1 MYSKIPMPH
10 LNLEEKDMRYVMGF
24 FPLVGLVL
32 GACQFIWYKLSVF
45 LGVPNVSRALIFLVL
60 PVIVTGGIHVDGYMD
75 TSDAIHSY
83 GDREKKL
90 SILKDSHIG
99 AFAVIRLL
107 VYSAVY
113 FAALFWMAEQGMLQM
128 VRTGDMNYKQALSNS
143 MSISAGVPVQ
153 SSDVLRQSKTSII
166 VFTSL
171 VCRAAIEGGLSPE
184 EAYSLGDSYIQA
196 AESAKSLD
204 ELSPLAM
211 MMYDDFIRRVH
222 KHRTNPNLS
231 RQIQKCVD
239 YIEMNLDKKIVAEDL
254 AALVGYTEYY
264 LTHKFKEE
272 TGLSVTNYVK
282 FAKVER
288 AKVLLKSTPF
298 SVREISEQLGFATRN
313 YFSAVF
319 QQVTGKTPMEF
330 RET

>member
-1 MYSKIPMPH
+1 MNWVKSLIIAFSMYSKIPMPH

-113 FAALFWMAEQGMLQM
+113 FAALFWMAEQG
-128 VRTGDMNYKQALSNS
+128 KEQAFLLF
-143 MSISAGVPVQ
+143 AG
-153 SSDVLRQSKTSII
+153 I
-166 VFTSL
+166 F
-171 VCRAAIEGGLSPE
+171 
-184 EAYSLGDSYIQA
+184 Y
-196 AESAKSLD
+196 
-204 ELSPLAM
+204 
-211 MMYDDFIRRVH
+211 
-222 KHRTNPNLS
+222 LS
-231 RQIQKCVD
+231 RI
-239 YIEMNLDKKIVAEDL
+239 
-254 AALVGYTEYY
+254 
-264 LTHKFKEE
+264 
-272 TGLSVTNYVK
+272 LS
-282 FAKVER
+282 
-288 AKVLLKSTPF
+288 
-298 SVREISEQLGFATRN
+298 GFA
-313 YFSAVF
+313 AVN
-319 QQVTGKTPMEF
+319 F
-330 RET
+330 RGARKNGMLYTFCLLYTSPSPRD